1 MTSIYLYNLEKMLQ
15 PSSQQIYLVACTH
28 VMYFFIFLFKHS
40 KKVEKNKVKKKKHLR
55 DPENMIWLN
64 TIVSIQL
71 KSVHL
76 CLLQ

>member
-40 KKVEKNKVKKKKHLR
+40 KKVEKNKVKKKQKTFKGPR
-55 DPENMIWLN
+55 KYDMA
-64 TIVSIQL
+64 
-71 KSVHL
+71 
-76 CLLQ
+76 